1 MAHTH
6 DVYDTGKRFE
16 INGISRFIR
25 ETSQTKLVL
34 VQGDHKSE
42 VVTFEM
48 PRYIDGHDMLL
59 CNKIRVHYINIEAK
73 SNNISAD
80 IYEVT
85 DLKLCE
91 DCGEDEEETLLFT
104 WTIEAPATKYF
115 GSLSFLVKF
124 ECTEGDNILYQWNT
138 ARYVNINV
146 LNGIDNSEAFVDK
159 YSNVLEEW
167 YNKLMGESETVAN
180 LVETAG
186 QQLEDCEK
194 ATMNATKATNSCND
208 ATKSCISATEDAESV
223 RAEVEAGGFI
233 ESLKEI
239 NNGSKFS
246 TWIGTKAEYEALEE
260 KQVNCLYILTDDKS
274 IQERIDEN
282 KAITAFEGTERYYEK
297 LPDGTFKAKVKYPF
311 TGAITAPD
319 GNAYHS
325 EWQQKKFIDVFYPT
339 ISASLKSI
347 FDISATIGHTNNMLG
362 VNITG
367 YDRTDNNGMRYIEYY
382 VFSHTPLTI
391 EESVIITF
399 EILGKW
405 K

>member
-16 INGISRFIR
+16 INGISRFIM

-59 CNKIRVHYINIEAK
+59 CNKIRVHYINIETK
-73 SNNISAD
+73 TNNTSAD

-91 DCGEDEEETLLFT
+91 DCGEEETLLFT

-138 ARYVNINV
+138 ARYVNVNV

-167 YNKLMGESETVAN
+167 YNTLMGESETVAN

-194 ATMNATKATNSCND
+194 ATTNATKATNSCTE
-208 ATKSCISATEDAESV
+208 ATENCISATADAEAV
-223 RAEVEAGGFI
+223 RQEVEAGGFI

-239 NNGSKFS
+239 NKGKTFKTWVGTEEEYNEQTNNG
-246 TWIGTKAEYEALEE
+246 TEYE
-260 KQVNCLYILTDDKS
+260 QNCLYITDDAP
-274 IQERIDEN
+274 IADYIMENALAIDAN
-282 KAITAFEGTERYYEK
+282 PLT
-297 LPDGTFKAKVKYPF
+297 
-311 TGAITAPD
+311 
-319 GNAYHS
+319 
-325 EWQQKKFIDVFYPT
+325 PT
-339 ISASLKSI
+339 IYWTYRRMANGLVEIWGTSEAFKLSI
-347 FDISATIGHTNNMLG
+347 FKYFTINL
-362 VNITG
+362 
-367 YDRTDNNGMRYIEYY
+367 
-382 VFSHTPLTI
+382 PLTLKDAPLHI
-391 EESVIITF
+391 DYGLNLNLSLTETADERSYKGIRVLTRYALNNRINVYFGNDSGETFDKFKFSVKIV
-399 EILGKW
+399 GNW

>member
-6 DVYDTGKRFE
+6 DVHDTGKRFE
-16 INGISRFIR
+16 INGISRFIG

-59 CNKIRVHYINIEAK
+59 CNKIRVHYINIETK
-73 SNNISAD
+73 TNNTSAD

-91 DCGEDEEETLLFT
+91 DCGEEETLLFT

-138 ARYVNINV
+138 ARYVNVNV

-180 LVETAG
+180 LVETVG
-186 QQLEDCEK
+186 QQLEDCEQ
-194 ATMNATKATNSCND
+194 ATTNATKATNSCAE
-208 ATKSCISATEDAESV
+208 ATENCISATEDAEAV

-233 ESLKEI
+233 ESLKET

-246 TWIGTKAEYEALEE
+246 TWIGTQAEYDALEE
-260 KQVNCLYILTDDKS
+260 KTLNCLYLLTDDDTAEKVDNIADYIVEQGMIGGWIYRKWAS
-274 IQERIDEN
+274 GIAEMWIYAKDSGVAYWDSATLVCTQALPFSLKIADGVPYPVIN
-282 KAITAFEGTERYYEK
+282 VSGFHYQHPNCYITTVNVVPR
-297 LPDGTFKAKVKYPF
+297 DGVSSGMVAEILLKCMDIEHVK
-311 TGAITAPD
+311 
-319 GNAYHS
+319 GNA
-325 EWQQKKFIDVFYPT
+325 WF
-339 ISASLKSI
+339 
-347 FDISATIGHTNNMLG
+347 
-362 VNITG
+362 NI
-367 YDRTDNNGMRYIEYY
+367 YVMGM
-382 VFSHTPLTI
+382 
-391 EESVIITF
+391 
-399 EILGKW
+399 W

>member
-59 CNKIRVHYINIEAK
+59 CNKIRVHYINIETK
-73 SNNISAD
+73 TNNTSAD

-91 DCGEDEEETLLFT
+91 DCGEEETLLFT

-138 ARYVNINV
+138 ARYVNVNV

-167 YNKLMGESETVAN
+167 YNTLMGESETVAN

-194 ATMNATKATNSCND
+194 ATTNATKATNSC
-208 ATKSCISATEDAESV
+208 TEATENCILATADAEAV
-223 RAEVEAGGFI
+223 RQEVEAGGFI

-239 NNGSKFS
+239 NKGKTFKTWVGTEEEYNEQTNNG
-246 TWIGTKAEYEALEE
+246 TEYE
-260 KQVNCLYILTDDKS
+260 QNCLYITDDAPIADYIVERSTSSIGVDGWYWEKWKS
-274 IQERIDEN
+274 GKMECWGR
-282 KAITAFEGTERYYEK
+282 KMSITISSWDNAYVSLNEK
-297 LPDGTFKAKVKYPF
+297 LPVTFTSHPTCLCSAFQV
-311 TGAITAPD
+311 GAFRSYLTLSTATENTFS
-319 GNAYHS
+319 GYM
-325 EWQQKKFIDVFYPT
+325 WC
-339 ISASLKSI
+339 SAPPSDAQPCWFNI
-347 FDISATIGHTNNMLG
+347 HMIG
-362 VNITG
+362 
-367 YDRTDNNGMRYIEYY
+367 R
-382 VFSHTPLTI
+382 
-391 EESVIITF
+391 
-399 EILGKW
+399 W

>member
-16 INGISRFIR
+16 INGISRFIK
-25 ETSQTKLVL
+25 ETSETKLVL

-59 CNKIRVHYINIEAK
+59 CNKIRVHYINIETK
-73 SNNISAD
+73 TDNTSAD

-91 DCGEDEEETLLFT
+91 DCGEEETLLFT
-104 WTIEAPATKYF
+104 WTIEAQATKYF

-180 LVETAG
+180 LVETVG
-186 QQLEDCEK
+186 QQLEDCEQ
-194 ATMNATKATNSCND
+194 ATTNATKATNSCAE
-208 ATKSCISATEDAESV
+208 ATENCISATEDAEAV

-239 NNGSKFS
+239 NKGKTFK
-246 TWIGTKAEYEALEE
+246 TWVGTEAEYNEQTNNGTKYE
-260 KQVNCLYILTDDKS
+260 QNCLYITDDAPIGDYIVEQGEKDGWTYRKWKS
-274 IQERIDEN
+274 GKCE
-282 KAITAFEGTERYYEK
+282 
-297 LPDGTFKAKVKYPF
+297 L
-311 TGAITAPD
+311 
-319 GNAYHS
+319 
-325 EWQQKKFIDVFYPT
+325 
-339 ISASLKSI
+339 
-347 FDISATIGHTNNMLG
+347 SATDVRNLEFSDSNQQGSIYRSNQIYADLPFLVYKCRAFFDCTD
-362 VNITG
+362 VNVWASAGPTPNPTSAAVYFLWRG
-367 YDRTDNNGMRYIEYY
+367 FPYELIEYRTHIY
-382 VFSHTPLTI
+382 V
-391 EESVIITF
+391 V
-399 EILGKW
+399 GRW